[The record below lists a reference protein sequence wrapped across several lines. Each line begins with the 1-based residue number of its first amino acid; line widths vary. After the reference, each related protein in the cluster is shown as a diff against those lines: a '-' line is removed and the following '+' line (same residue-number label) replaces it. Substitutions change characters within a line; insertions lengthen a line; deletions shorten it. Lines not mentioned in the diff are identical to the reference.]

1 MVELIGFYFGK
12 RQTCL
17 RKLYFGRIRSVPTVG
32 NIADNVRP
40 MMRRTR
46 NKPSG
51 LGAAMPIL
59 QWANGIG
66 NQWVNDT
73 VRSYRQGAK

>member
-1 MVELIGFYFGK
+1 MRLCVQTNAIGFNAFSY
-12 RQTCL
+12 CA
-17 RKLYFGRIRSVPTVG
+17 IRSVPTVG
-32 NIADNVRP
+32 NIANNVRP
-40 MMRRTR
+40 LMRRTR

-51 LGAAMPIL
+51 LGTAMPIL
-59 QWANGIG
+59 EWANAIG